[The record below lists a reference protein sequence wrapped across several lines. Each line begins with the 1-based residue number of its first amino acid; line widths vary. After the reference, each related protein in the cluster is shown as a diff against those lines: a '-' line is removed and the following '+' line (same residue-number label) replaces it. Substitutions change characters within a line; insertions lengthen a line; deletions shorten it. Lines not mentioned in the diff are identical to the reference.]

1 MATRQLPVFPLNV
14 VLLPGTTLPLH
25 LFEPRYRQLLTDVRA
40 GDSQFGLLCSIHGVP
55 EVAIPPGRFG
65 CIAEVTDVE
74 MLPDGRSNILVRG
87 LARFQLDAMVEHPAP
102 YRVAQVS
109 TVDDVPSGNAVALT
123 VIADDV
129 ATHFRRVVKAVHA
142 LNDDSAPP
150 PPLPD
155 DPAQL
160 AWNIGAM
167 IDLDYDARYQLLA
180 ERDAAARLALIDGVL
195 RRALPDLELRA
206 AMHQR

>member
-25 LFEPRYRQLLTDVRA
+25 LFEPRYRQLLTDIRA
-40 GDSQFGLLCSIHGVP
+40 GDSQFGLLCTVPGVP
-55 EVAIPPGRFG
+55 EHAIPSGRHG

-87 LARFQLDAMVEHPAP
+87 IARVTLDAYVDDAAP
-102 YRVAQVS
+102 YRVAQVT
-109 TVDDVPSGNAVALT
+109 TVDDLPSDNAVALA
-123 VIADDV
+123 VLADDV
-129 ATHFRRVVKAVHA
+129 ATNFRRIVKAVHT
-142 LNDDSAPP
+142 LNDDAAPP

-155 DPAQL
+155 DPVQL

-167 IDLDYDARYQLLA
+167 IDLDFETRYQLLA
-180 ERDAAARLALIDGVL
+180 ERHAASRLALIDGVL
-195 RRALPDLELRA
+195 RRVLPDLELRA
-206 AMHQR
+206 AMHRR